1 MTNKYL
7 TIKQN
12 GEHEII
18 IKKSQFICN
27 IARIK
32 DEDEANNFINTIKE
46 KHKKATHNCYAYIL
60 GKDDHIQRASD
71 NGEPTGTAGVPILE
85 AMKLNE
91 IHNVVAVVTRYF
103 GGIKLGAGGLIR
115 AYSNATSSTIEKIGI
130 VNKILQTKIDIVVDY
145 NLFDKLNYHLTENNV
160 NIIETK
166 YTSQV
171 MVSVSVNKESIK
183 EFQKKI
189 INLLSDKVS
198 FNIGDDQYFEV
209 DYKKD

>member
-1 MTNKYL
+1 
-7 TIKQN
+7 
-12 GEHEII
+12 
-18 IKKSQFICN
+18 
-27 IARIK
+27 
-32 DEDEANNFINTIKE
+32 
-46 KHKKATHNCYAYIL
+46 
-60 GKDDHIQRASD
+60 
-71 NGEPTGTAGVPILE
+71 
-85 AMKLNE
+85 MK
-91 IHNVVAVVTRYF
+91 
-103 GGIKLGAGGLIR
+103 
-115 AYSNATSSTIEKIGI
+115 KIGI

-209 DYKKD
+209 DYKKTELI